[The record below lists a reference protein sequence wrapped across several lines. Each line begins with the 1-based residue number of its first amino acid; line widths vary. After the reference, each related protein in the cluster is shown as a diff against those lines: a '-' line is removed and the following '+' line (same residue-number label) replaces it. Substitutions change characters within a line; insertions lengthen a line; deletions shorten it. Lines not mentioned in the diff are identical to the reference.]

1 MWRLSAT
8 LRLAGLVGY
17 ALGLAA
23 LWTLW
28 GVLILVGSV
37 FAASF
42 RLLGVSVAGLER
54 IVAAHRHSWRSAVR
68 VVPRLRAAKAQ
79 AVLAPPPLQGDAAS
93 GRALKEASDV
103 RAPRGS

>member
-1 MWRLSAT
+1 LSAT
-8 LRLAGLVGY
+8 LRLAGLVFY

-42 RLLGVSVAGLER
+42 RLLGVSVVGFER
-54 IVAAHRHSWRSAVR
+54 IVAAHRYSWRSAVR

-79 AVLAPPPLQGDAAS
+79 ALLAPLPLQGDATS
-93 GRALKEASDV
+93 GGPLKEASDV